1 MVTTTTDNQR
11 VLSGSPRESR
21 SEPIGMSAA
30 DLTSI
35 AALAGLAVVPEKYQ
49 ALMPD
54 ILAYR
59 EQHDIQI
66 LHQKRENEESK
77 TQELRSAFNLHVA
90 WSFLLLGKRK
100 AGSLSRYCVT
110 SFSVISPR
118 LLASENASVSI
129 SCGTS
134 LLISTMARIGLV
146 TR

>member
-1 MVTTTTDNQR
+1 MKNNDFAKPGMWTALQRGFSHNLKATFYPFLTSLSQNDIGTEGGAMVTTTTDNQR
-11 VLSGSPRESR
+11 ILSGSPRESR
-21 SEPIGMSAA
+21 SEPIGMPMA

-35 AALAGLAVVPEKYQ
+35 AALAGLAVVAEKYQ

-90 WSFLLLGKRK
+90 WSF
-100 AGSLSRYCVT
+100 C
-110 SFSVISPR
+110 
-118 LLASENASVSI
+118 
-129 SCGTS
+129 C
-134 LLISTMARIGLV
+134 
-146 TR
+146 